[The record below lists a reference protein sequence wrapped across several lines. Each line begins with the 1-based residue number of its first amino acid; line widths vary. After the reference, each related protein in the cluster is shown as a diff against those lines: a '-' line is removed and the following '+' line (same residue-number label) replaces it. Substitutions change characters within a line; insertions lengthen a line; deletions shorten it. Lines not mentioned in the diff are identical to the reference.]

1 MRELINVLVLWMEW
15 ATDHPGEFIVLGLMV
30 MIILGTAIAG
40 LKDIKRRP
48 ARPPEW
54 Q

>member
-1 MRELINVLVLWMEW
+1 MRELINTLISGLEW
-15 ATDHPGEFIVLGLMV
+15 IDQNPVAFIVLGLMV